1 MKVFHYHFGKDGGAE
16 RFFVHLV
23 NALARRGVEQTAVI
37 RPDRLWRKD
46 IDGVCRIIESNFRNF
61 SPDRLLLPIRVRVM
75 AEREKPDGL
84 MSWATRASRLMPAYK
99 GCVKLSRLG
108 DFPTNLSYFKN
119 TDILVCNTPA
129 IGDHVRKLGWTR
141 GVEVISNF
149 TNTEIV
155 APIARATVSTPNDV
169 PVVMSMGRFVRRK
182 GFHTLIEAVSRLSP
196 DVHLW
201 LAGDG
206 EEADN
211 LKGLAADLG
220 MTSRVRFLG
229 WQKDTRPYVAA
240 SDVFVM
246 PSSHEPLGNVILE
259 AWAQRKPVVSSHCEG
274 PSWFM
279 RDGENGLF
287 AEIGKADSFA
297 GAIRRV
303 LDEPALAAAIA
314 TGGTATLMN
323 QFSEAAVAD
332 AYIGLF
338 ERRVIARG

>member
-1 MKVFHYHFGKDGGAE
+1 MKVIHFHFGKDGGAE
-16 RFFVHLV
+16 RFFTLLV
-23 NALARRGVEQTAVI
+23 NALAARGVEQTSFI
-37 RPDRLWRKD
+37 RPNRLWKRD
-46 IDGVCRIIESNFRNF
+46 IVDATQILESHFRNL
-61 SPDRLLLPIRVRVM
+61 SLDRILLPLKVKAM
-75 AEREKPDGL
+75 AEREKPDAL
-84 MSWATRASRLMPAYK
+84 MAWAPRASELMPAYK
-99 GCVKLSRLG
+99 GCVKISRLG

-129 IGDHVRKLGWTR
+129 IGEHVRKLGWTR

-149 TNTEIV
+149 TDTEIV
-155 APIARATVSTPNDV
+155 TPIDRASLSTPEGV

-206 EEADN
+206 EEAEG
-211 LKGLAADLG
+211 LKRLADDLG
-220 MTSRVRFLG
+220 MAGRVRFLG

-259 AWAQRKPVVSSHCEG
+259 AWAQRKPVVSSRSEG

-287 AEIGKADSFA
+287 ADIGDVDSFA
-297 GAIRRV
+297 NAIRHV
-303 LDEPALAAAIA
+303 LNDAALAASIA
-314 TGGTATLMN
+314 AGGTSTLMG
-323 QFSEAAVAD
+323 QFSEAAVAE

-338 ERRVIARG
+338 ERRVIAQR

>member
-46 IDGVCRIIESNFRNF
+46 IEGACSIIESNFRNL
-61 SPDRLLLPIRVRVM
+61 SPDRLLLPIRVRMM

-99 GCVKLSRLG
+99 GCVKISRLG

-129 IGDHVRKLGWTR
+129 IGEHVRKLGWTR

-149 TNTEIV
+149 TDTEIV
-155 APIARATVSTPNDV
+155 TPIDRAKVSTPEGV

-206 EEADN
+206 EEAGN

-220 MTSRVRFLG
+220 MTGRVRFLG
-229 WQKDTRPYVAA
+229 WQKDTRAYVAA
-240 SDVFVM
+240 CDVFVM

-259 AWAQRKPVVSSHCEG
+259 AWAQRKPVVSSRSEG

-287 AEIGKADSFA
+287 ADIGNVDSFA
-297 GAIRRV
+297 NAIRHV
-303 LDEPALAAAIA
+303 LNDAALAASIA
-314 TGGTATLMN
+314 AGGTSTLMG
-323 QFSEAAVAD
+323 QFSEAAVAE

-338 ERRVIARG
+338 ERRVIAQR

>member
-23 NALARRGVEQTAVI
+23 NALAKRGVEQTAVI

-46 IDGVCRIIESNFRNF
+46 IEQVCGIIESNFRNM
-61 SPDRLLLPIRVRVM
+61 SPDRLLLPIRVRMM

-99 GCVKLSRLG
+99 GCVRLSRLG

-129 IGDHVRKLGWTR
+129 IGEHVRKLGWTR

-149 TNTEIV
+149 TDTEIV
-155 APIARATVSTPNDV
+155 TPIERARTGTPEGV

-206 EEADN
+206 EEADS
-211 LKGLAADLG
+211 LRGLAADLG
-220 MTSRVRFLG
+220 MTGRVRFLG

-259 AWAQRKPVVSSHCEG
+259 AWAQRKPVVSSRSEG

-287 AEIGKADSFA
+287 AEIGNADSFA

-303 LDEPALAAAIA
+303 IEEPALAESIA
-314 TGGTATLMN
+314 NGGTATLMG

-338 ERRVIARG
+338 ERQVIARS

>member
-46 IDGVCRIIESNFRNF
+46 IEGACSIIESNFRNL
-61 SPDRLLLPIRVRVM
+61 SPDRLILPIRVRMM
-75 AEREKPDGL
+75 AEREKPHGL
-84 MSWATRASRLMPAYK
+84 MSWATRASRLMPAYQ
-99 GCVKLSRLG
+99 GCVKISRLG

-129 IGDHVRKLGWTR
+129 IGDHVRRLGWTR

-149 TNTEIV
+149 TDTEIV
-155 APIARATVSTPNDV
+155 TPIDRAKVSTPEGV

-196 DVHLW
+196 DAHLW

-206 EEADN
+206 EEADS
-211 LKGLAADLG
+211 LKSLAAELG
-220 MTSRVRFLG
+220 MTQRVRFLG

-259 AWAQRKPVVSSHCEG
+259 AWAQRKPVVSSRSEG
-274 PSWFM
+274 PTWFM

-287 AEIGKADSFA
+287 ADIGDVDSFA

-303 LDEPALAAAIA
+303 LDDPALAASIA
-314 TGGTATLMN
+314 KGGTSTLMS
-323 QFSEAAVAD
+323 QFSEAAVAE

-338 ERRVIARG
+338 ERRVMARR